1 MRGTCCEKGQ
11 KRRRWWCFEGDLQRK
26 RAETSQVVVFR
37 GVPAAKRVRNVA
49 GGGVLRGTCS
59 ETGQKRRRWFRIIV
73 GGEGDE
79 KDAGAAERRGG

>member
-1 MRGTCCEKGQ
+1 M
-11 KRRRWWCFEGDLQRK
+11 
-26 RAETSQVVVFR
+26 FR
-37 GVPAAKRVRNVA
+37 GVPAAKRGRNVA

-79 KDAGAAERRGG
+79 KDAGAAERRCG